1 MNKTESNLEVVG
13 ALEPIPKVIMVI
25 DQTEEIL
32 DLFRQILSD
41 EGYRVSLHYHS
52 QQSLQE
58 VKQLMPDLIISD
70 HSFTDELL
78 EWQFLQKMKM
88 DKQIQNIPVI
98 ACTTNITILQDA
110 EGRLFNMGIRVLP
123 KPFLIEQLPSLVE
136 QLIGKARPL

>member
-52 QQSLQE
+52 QQSL
-58 VKQLMPDLIISD
+58 
-70 HSFTDELL
+70 
-78 EWQFLQKMKM
+78 
-88 DKQIQNIPVI
+88 
-98 ACTTNITILQDA
+98 
-110 EGRLFNMGIRVLP
+110 
-123 KPFLIEQLPSLVE
+123 
-136 QLIGKARPL
+136 